1 MDLIIHAPR
10 VAEPIR
16 VDLTVVSALSQD
28 ALDRGSARRAGAA
41 AAAAERD
48 KRARYPGLRMVP
60 FAVEDHGRL
69 GEDALALVR
78 LLAPRIDTVRS
89 AAIRRLHQALGS
101 VLQRHAADAVLAA
114 TQHRPWRARGARAS

>member
-1 MDLIIHAPR
+1 
-10 VAEPIR
+10 
-16 VDLTVVSALSQD
+16 
-28 ALDRGSARRAGAA
+28 
-41 AAAAERD
+41 
-48 KRARYPGLRMVP
+48 MVP

-78 LLAPRIDTVRS
+78 LLAPPPDVDGRS

-114 TQHRPWRARGARAS
+114 TQHRAWRGPRPGR

>member
-1 MDLIIHAPR
+1 
-10 VAEPIR
+10 
-16 VDLTVVSALSQD
+16 
-28 ALDRGSARRAGAA
+28 
-41 AAAAERD
+41 
-48 KRARYPGLRMVP
+48 MVP

-78 LLAPRIDTVRS
+78 LLAPPPVDDGRS

-114 TQHRPWRARGARAS
+114 TQHRAWRGPRPGR